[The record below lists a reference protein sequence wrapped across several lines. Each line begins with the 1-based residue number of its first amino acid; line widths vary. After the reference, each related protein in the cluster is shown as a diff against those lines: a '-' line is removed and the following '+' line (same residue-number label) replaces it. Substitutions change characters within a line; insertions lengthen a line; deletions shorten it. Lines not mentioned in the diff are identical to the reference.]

1 MISTNY
7 FFLDFNHL
15 LYNVYKGL
23 PFAVQQCGFLL
34 GMFLLAFVAF
44 LIDRGAIMI
53 VDCGMKVNKYDFEE
67 LAEYLLGKP
76 LYLYVCMYLCMYV
89 NEMHDLYLCSCINA
103 NVCECMNHLIF
114 HYVNIHVFIYV

>member
-1 MISTNY
+1 MLHY
-7 FFLDFNHL
+7 HD
-15 LYNVYKGL
+15 VCMYKSGL

-34 GMFLLAFVAF
+34 GLVLLAFVAF

-76 LYLYVCMYLCMYV
+76 MYV
-89 NEMHDLYLCSCINA
+89 FM
-103 NVCECMNHLIF
+103 
-114 HYVNIHVFIYV
+114 YVHT

>member
-7 FFLDFNHL
+7 FFLDLLHQSYNQPINHL
-15 LYNVYKGL
+15 LYHVYKGL

-67 LAEYLLGKP
+67 LAECLLGKP
-76 LYLYVCMYLCMYV
+76 LYSYVCMYVCIYKCMYM
-89 NEMHDLYLCSCINA
+89 NEMYDLYLCSCINA
-103 NVCECMNHLIF
+103 NVCK
-114 HYVNIHVFIYV
+114 